1 MYPVIPALALFPFY
15 SYTISMLSF
24 RTGLPQYK
32 NSPPKAQIPAYFQK
46 GLDIKITAGTLTQP
60 LSHSATQPLSHSAT
74 QPLRRKGGLCSD
86 KRAASSFIQQH
97 HYFFSSFRSFAGS
110 AYFAVTLRTKPVKNV
125 QNSKY
130 SSINLVPHNYTLQ
143 IVHYPLFLALYR
155 RSRQTV
161 WFDSG

>member
-1 MYPVIPALALFPFY
+1 MLTCSPVF
-15 SYTISMLSF
+15 
-24 RTGLPQYK
+24 PQYQ
-32 NSPPKAQIPAYFQK
+32 PPLSKAQKPRK
-46 GLDIKITAGTLTQP
+46 VLDISVAVCNTY
-60 LSHSATQPLSHSAT
+60 SATQLLSYSAT
-74 QPLRRKGGLCSD
+74 QLLSYSATQLLRRKGGLCSD
-86 KRAASSFIQQH
+86 KRAAFSFRQQQH
-97 HYFFSSFRSFAGS
+97 FFSSFRSFAGS